1 MMRSLKGR
9 IDSWLFAKN
18 GEKFCRYFNFLN
30 QFYWKYPIV
39 LRWSGQHQKLLVVD
53 GDKQVF
59 IARPRRRAEED
70 SDGIT
75 AKFHALTDEYLLR
88 RIDFHDGAWIF
99 GCGAIVGEDGM
110 CLKLIHRNVTI
121 GSVDR
126 ETAEAACCARNVYGV
141 EMNYPEGSEV
151 RVRRA
156 SPYFEESKWR

>member
-59 IARPRRRAEED
+59 IARPRRARRYNN
-70 SDGIT
+70 GIT
-75 AKFHALTDEYLLR
+75 AKFNTLTDEYLLR
-88 RIDFHDGAWIF
+88 RIDFHDGDWIF
-99 GCGAIVGEDGM
+99 DCGANVGEVGM
-110 CLKLIHRNVTI
+110 CLKLINRNVNI
-121 GSVDR
+121 VSVEP
-126 ETAEAACCARNVYGV
+126 ETAEAECCDLNVYGG
-141 EMNYPEGSEV
+141 EKKTI
-151 RVRRA
+151 RKA
-156 SPYFEESKWR
+156 LWFEEGELTLF